1 MAGGF
6 FRRFLSV
13 AALLTFT
20 VGQGENAMAELE
32 TFVIGSE
39 DQPWSTWG
47 TLQAVDDVTT
57 PGWIQPMKTD
67 LEMNTLN
74 ELFKQMRLFPGE
86 NPIDPLYMPGDGR
99 MWSPNAPFGEE
110 KDMIRIADAQEDAVA
125 FDYFDRS
132 GSNNGVAIYIDLG
145 AAFPVSEIK
154 FYPLQFGDH
163 PDKYMKGYEL
173 FANDGR
179 PETQDEE
186 GRPIFHLLNA
196 VPTNT
201 SVIVTESFP
210 PEYIHFVKLR
220 CTSRQPFEIDQL
232 EVRGEGY
239 IREATFISEII
250 DLGDIANLGG
260 LRWSAIEEPGAE
272 VRVQTRVGK
281 DKTTLV
287 FHRINEFGE
296 QEALTGET
304 DEENRKGWEDLPVE
318 AKGSVREDTD
328 NWTLWSSPY
337 DSSGQTIFAEG
348 ARQYIQITVIMES
361 ESPTPRAM
369 VDSLA
374 FAYSQPTVARTLLGE
389 ISPRE
394 DVDLG
399 ETVAF
404 EYTVRPTIGAE
415 DSGFDIL
422 QIETPVRASLIQLK
436 VGGLIVP
443 QGTYEVESRK
453 ELLTIRLLEAQDRI
467 TSDEDSLGITFTCSI
482 LAYGTV
488 FSGWASA
495 SWQEED
501 LPQRVEERNVG
512 SLSVKGALASL
523 GMVLSPVEAFP
534 NPFTPNRDGAND
546 TVTLRFK
553 VFQVLEPV
561 SVSVTIYD
569 LSGAVV
575 GEVFSGKVITS
586 EYEVTWDGTDDEG
599 ALVRPGVYVYR
610 VSLDGDEM
618 DFVRVGTVAV
628 VY

>member
-20 VGQGENAMAELE
+20 VGQGEKAMAELK

-39 DQPWSTWG
+39 DQPWSKWG
-47 TLQAVDDVTT
+47 ALQAVDDVTT

-67 LEMNTLN
+67 LEMNILN
-74 ELFKQMRLFPGE
+74 ELFKQRRLFPGE

-110 KDMIRIADAQEDAVA
+110 TDMIRISDAQEDAVA

-201 SVIVTESFP
+201 SVIVTEGFP
-210 PEYIHFVKLR
+210 PEYIRFVKLR

-239 IREATFISEII
+239 IREATFISKII
-250 DLGDIANLGG
+250 NLGDIANLGG

-304 DEENRKGWEDLPVE
+304 DEENRKEWEDLPEE

-348 ARQYIQITVIMES
+348 ARQYIQITVIVES

-374 FAYSQPTVARTLLGE
+374 FDYSQPTVARTLLSE

-399 ETVAF
+399 ETVPF
-404 EYTVRPTIGAE
+404 EYTVRPIIGAE

-422 QIETPVRASLIQLK
+422 QIETPVRASLTQLK
-436 VGGLIVP
+436 VGGQVVP
-443 QGTYEVESRK
+443 QGTYEVASR
-453 ELLTIRLLEAQDRI
+453 EDLLTIRLLEAQDRI

-495 SWQEED
+495 SWQEGD
-501 LPQRVEERNVG
+501 LPQRVEETNVG

-523 GMVLSPVEAFP
+523 GVVLSSVEAFP

-561 SVSVTIYD
+561 SVSVTVYD
-569 LSGAVV
+569 LSGGVL
-575 GEVFSGKVITS
+575 GEVFSGKVLTS

-599 ALVRPGVYVYR
+599 ALVPPGMYVYR
-610 VSLDGDEM
+610 VSLDGDEK